1 MLRIRHLAGV
11 IAVALLFSS
20 AASSTDFS
28 QVVVFGDSLSDD
40 GNISLATDPNQQ
52 PPLRF
57 TTNPGLVAIED
68 IANGLGLGSSLSP
81 SLTGGNDFAW
91 GGAGVLT
98 DSPGSVIPVKNC
110 PAPPFSNVC
119 VIGSAPVPTLTDQI
133 NTYLAGKPTINSHAL
148 YSIWGGANDILY
160 AATSVQANT
169 IAQQLIAA
177 NTVGL
182 SPAAAQQVAANIT
195 ALVEGVAQVSTL
207 ETAAQAQANIA
218 AAAQKE
224 VQLIGQLQGAG
235 VKNMLVFNLPNIGL
249 TPDAAEEGASV
260 AASLTVLSQTFN
272 SQLNTGLGQLGKGI
286 IPVNAY
292 GLLSEAIANPQAFGF
307 TNVTTPACGV
317 GSSSVQCGPQG
328 SGLPYTYAPGTN
340 LTYVFADGVHPTTGA
355 DMMLTQ
361 YVLSIL
367 QAPAQVSLLSE
378 TALADSTAQTKSI
391 RNQMLADSTGAD
403 TRAFVDF
410 TYGDQRFDASNGSP
424 RTDANN
430 FNLTLGVDAHAS
442 DHVSA
447 GVALG
452 IGENNADFAGGG
464 GYKLQNFSGL
474 GYVTYQAGGGYVGGY
489 ANIGHLDFTNIER
502 VIELGALRRTESGDT
517 DGSNFGG
524 GVTGGWWFDF
534 SSLRTGP
541 FANIEWQSNKV
552 DSYNE
557 GGNDSTAMWFGKQQR
572 DALISTV
579 GWRLQGN
586 WEFANTVISPYAELA
601 WNYDSKASGDPINAG
616 LNSMSGTFDLT
627 GFSADKNWGTADIGL
642 TAKLSSSVTSWI
654 GYSGRFNDNS
664 QQYDSVN
671 IGVKVSF

>member
-1 MLRIRHLAGV
+1 MLRTRHLASA
-11 IAVALLFSS
+11 IAATLLFSS
-20 AASSTDFS
+20 AAVATDFS

-40 GNISLATDPNQQ
+40 GNISLSTNPNQQ
-52 PPLRF
+52 PPLRY

-68 IANGLGLGSSLSP
+68 IANGLGLGSTLSP
-81 SLTGGNDFAW
+81 SLLGGNDFAW
-91 GGAGVLT
+91 GGAGVNT
-98 DSPGSVIPVKNC
+98 NSPGTPSL
-110 PAPPFSNVC
+110 
-119 VIGSAPVPTLTDQI
+119 VPTLTSQV
-133 NTYLAGKPTINSHAL
+133 NTYLAGNPTINSHAL
-148 YSIWGGANDILY
+148 YSVWGGANDIFY
-160 AATSVQANT
+160 AATSVQAGT

-195 ALVEGVAQVSTL
+195 ALVQSVAKVSTL

-218 AAAQKE
+218 AAAQQE
-224 VQLIGQLQGAG
+224 VTLIGQLQAAG
-235 VKNMLVFNLPNIGL
+235 VKNTLVFNLPNIGL
-249 TPDAAEEGASV
+249 TPDGTEEGTSV
-260 AASLTVLSQTFN
+260 AASLTALSQLYN
-272 SQLNTGLGQLGKGI
+272 SQLNNGLGQLGKGI
-286 IPVNAY
+286 IPINAY
-292 GLLSEAIANPQAFGF
+292 GLLSEVIGSPGAYGF
-307 TNVTTPACGV
+307 SNATTPACGV

-355 DMMLTQ
+355 DMLLTQ

-367 QAPAQVSLLSE
+367 QAPAQISLLSE

-403 TRAFVDF
+403 TRAFVDLS
-410 TYGDQRFDASNGSP
+410 YGDQRFNSSNGSP

-430 FNLTLGVDAHAS
+430 FNLTLGADAHAT
-442 DHVSA
+442 DHISA
-447 GVALG
+447 GGALG
-452 IGENNADFAGGG
+452 FGQNNADFSGGG
-464 GYKLQNFSGL
+464 GYKLQDISGL
-474 GYVTYQAGGGYVGGY
+474 GYITYQADGGYVGGY
-489 ANIGHLDFTNIER
+489 ANFGHSDFTDIER
-502 VIELGALRRTESGDT
+502 VIQLGTMRRTEVGKT
-517 DGSNFGG
+517 GGSHFGG

-534 SSLRTGP
+534 SDLRTGP
-541 FANIEWQSNKV
+541 FANLEWQTNKV

-557 GGNDSTAMWFGKQQR
+557 GGNDSTAMWFGRQQR
-572 DALISTV
+572 DALIATA

-601 WNYDSKASGDPINAG
+601 WNYDNKADPDSLNAG
-616 LNSMSGTFDLT
+616 LTSMNGTFELA
-627 GFSADKNWGTADIGL
+627 GFSPDKNWGTADIGL
-642 TAKLSSSVTSWI
+642 SAKLSPSVTSWI